1 MSWDD
6 LTTTLSLKKH
16 FRNAIINFKQ
26 NSVNP
31 TVALFDMVPVKGPFK
46 TLSLTVTVK
55 PKSETN
61 QYKHHS
67 ICRRDYSNLRKKK
80 VIS

>member
-61 QYKHHS
+61 QYKQTPLDMQERLFKLEKEKS
-67 ICRRDYSNLRKKK
+67 Y
-80 VIS
+80 